1 MDWATVT
8 VHGIWA
14 TTILLAWV
22 VFMWGVSRHP
32 YY

>member
-14 TTILLAWV
+14 TFFLLGWV
-22 VFMWGVSRHP
+22 AFLWAVGEH
-32 YY
+32 

>member
-14 TTILLAWV
+14 TTILLGWA
-22 VFMWGVSRHP
+22 VFIWGVSE
-32 YY
+32 